1 MPVTVDNPN
10 PPKRPLS
17 YPVLMISKE
26 DYCIKLFVNET
37 DGIILRKAD
46 RPGTSLADSIGA
58 MAMWGKNSTSN
69 GEPIPA
75 THKYWT
81 RFEGTITLGND

>member
-10 PPKRPLS
+10 PPKRPLT

-46 RPGTSLADSIGA
+46 RCGTSLADSIGV
-58 MAMWGKNSTSN
+58 MTMGGKNSTKN

-75 THKYWT
+75 TNKYWA
-81 RFEGTITLGND
+81 RFNGTVTLGND